1 MRRFLFALC
10 TVVLAVA
17 LVVLVWLEATGL
29 PERVLSA
36 PTPYSAARD
45 QACVDFA
52 PTGWWSHVLMTLQ
65 QVVCAKSYSV
75 VYDDGSQVKVVD
87 FPGRRVLLF
96 GTQVETEVDVD
107 ARGRYTA
114 PSQYIRTIAALI
126 RRRFP
131 APAMAADPGGW
142 LLLMGVGGGSLFME
156 LLLHNFTWLQVC
168 VRLPLNRNSL
178 NLFRCIKQSA
188 SLTLGV
194 GAGSCGIDAG
204 AGL

>member
-1 MRRFLFALC
+1 M
-10 TVVLAVA
+10 VLALA
-17 LVVLVWLEATGL
+17 LVVVVRLEALGL

-36 PTPYSAARD
+36 ATPYAAVRD

-52 PTGWWSHVLMTLQ
+52 PTGWWSYVLMTLQ
-65 QVVCAKSYSV
+65 HVACAKGYSM
-75 VYDDGSQVKVVD
+75 VYDDGGQVTVVD

-114 PSQYIRTIAALI
+114 PSEYIRTIAALI

-131 APAMAADPGGW
+131 AAAAAADPDGS

-156 LLLHNFTWLQVC
+156 LLLHNYTRLQV
-168 VRLPLNRNSL
+168 
-178 NLFRCIKQSA
+178 
-188 SLTLGV
+188 GV
-194 GAGSCGIDAG
+194 PVVGIESPFSR
-204 AGL
+204 